1 MCAASRPM
9 RFVLLGWV
17 VLIVMSTTARAQ
29 TGAALLLKPWPSEQS
44 VESDTDGY
52 FLNAAHTKTGESL
65 QLSLCESY
73 GRLRLQPGN
82 LISPR
87 LGYELR
93 FLDTNLKSGIVPREL
108 TDLSIALGTAVGEYH
123 GWTVGAT
130 AGVGYAGD
138 SAFSLGSAWYGKAT
152 IDIGKQITDNGLFAI
167 IIDYD
172 GNRPY
177 LPDIPLPGIAYKY
190 KFDDT
195 LLLLLGAPY
204 SSIEWTP
211 MGKLKFVAS
220 YRLFRQFTAR
230 LEYRATKR
238 VLIYGGYDYEQ
249 DAFHI
254 AELGS
259 KRRLLFSDQR
269 VETGLEYSIN
279 DQLMF
284 RLAAGYAFDNRF
296 ARGFD
301 FDKTNVAL
309 AFSDEPYVHL
319 AFEMR
324 F

>member
-1 MCAASRPM
+1 M
-9 RFVLLGWV
+9 
-17 VLIVMSTTARAQ
+17 
-29 TGAALLLKPWPSEQS
+29 
-44 VESDTDGY
+44 
-52 FLNAAHTKTGESL
+52 
-65 QLSLCESY
+65 
-73 GRLRLQPGN
+73 
-82 LISPR
+82 
-87 LGYELR
+87 
-93 FLDTNLKSGIVPREL
+93 KSGVVPKEL

-130 AGVGYAGD
+130 VGIGYAGN

-167 IIDYD
+167 ILDYD

-177 LPDIPLPGIAYKY
+177 LPDFPIPGVAYRY
-190 KFDDT
+190 KLDDT
-195 LLLLLGAPY
+195 FLLLLGVPY

-211 MGKLKFVAS
+211 MGKLKFAAS

-230 LEYRATKR
+230 LEYRLTKR
-238 VLIYGGYDYEQ
+238 VLVYGGYDYEQ

-301 FDKTNVAL
+301 FDRTHVAL
-309 AFSDEPYVHL
+309 AFSDEPYVHV
-319 AFEMR
+319 AIEMR